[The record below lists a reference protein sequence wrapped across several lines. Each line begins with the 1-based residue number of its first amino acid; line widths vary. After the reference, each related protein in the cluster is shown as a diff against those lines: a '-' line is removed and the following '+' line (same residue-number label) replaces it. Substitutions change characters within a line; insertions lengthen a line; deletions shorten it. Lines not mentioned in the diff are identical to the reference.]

1 MLFNQV
7 TAATIQ
13 TIARKI
19 LRLDI
24 QAKNNLQ
31 QFEDKVIQIN
41 IEDLGFGD
49 TGLVYYFSFKNA
61 ELTVSE
67 QCKDIPAT
75 SISGKLSAFI
85 AAAAAEHSSDSIFK
99 GELNFSGDIGTAKQ
113 FQSFA
118 QSLNI
123 DWHEPL
129 AQILGDPIAH
139 TLATGLEKFSNW
151 IGNTIESVNQDIS
164 EYVQEEAK
172 VTPSVSE
179 QQQFFQ
185 QVDQI
190 RSKSDRL
197 LARVNLF
204 KQSAINKTN
213 ASKDKA
219 L

>member
-1 MLFNQV
+1 MLFNQLSASTV
-7 TAATIQ
+7 Q
-13 TIARKI
+13 TLARKV
-19 LRLDI
+19 LSLDI

-41 IEDLGFGD
+41 IEDFN
-49 TGLVYYFSFKNA
+49 LVYYFSFKNA
-61 ELTVSE
+61 ELFVSE
-67 QCKDIPAT
+67 KNSEKAAT
-75 SISGKLSAFI
+75 VISGKLSAFI

-99 GELNFSGDIGTAKQ
+99 GELNFSGDINTAKQ

-129 AQILGDPIAH
+129 AQVLGDPIAH
-139 TLATGLEKFSNW
+139 TLATGLEKFSTW
-151 IGNTIESVNQDIS
+151 FGQTIESVNQDIS

-172 VTPSVSE
+172 VTPSQSE

-185 QVDQI
+185 QVDQL

-197 LARVNLF
+197 LARFNF
-204 KQSAINKTN
+204 IKQS
-213 ASKDKA
+213 SDRVSDK
-219 L
+219 